1 MSSLPTL
8 FSDALHVK
16 MLASSSHSVAAAV
29 LLASSL
35 VSTVSAATWS
45 QSAVVKG
52 NDFFNDFDWFTDKDP
67 TNGLVNYQSQ
77 ANARAQN
84 LSFVDKQGHFVMAVS
99 TTPVALQGRNSVRIT
114 SKNSYSDG
122 VYVLNVTHVPLGCA
136 TWPAFWT
143 VTENID
149 SWPNGGEIDIMENAN
164 DQYPANLVS
173 VHTNTSCTIPTTISG
188 QSGTVAYSNCSAYQ
202 PSNPGCR
209 VETNGTSTPTWGR
222 ALNRAGGGII
232 AMERSFGT
240 TGKGVRVWY
249 FPNNKPSA
257 IPSDLSSSS
266 TTLSTDAWPTPNAY
280 LPISSCYADFEPHKI
295 VFDITLCGDW
305 AGNSYNQ
312 SGCNAQYP
320 SCSYQVGYR
329 GESFNRSYWEVE
341 SLRLYT
347 KGGDSANAAIS
358 PQSVNSSRQSSNKQS
373 TQSSADS
380 LLKHSWII
388 PSAAALVGSFAFVAA
403 L

>member
-1 MSSLPTL
+1 
-8 FSDALHVK
+8 
-16 MLASSSHSVAAAV
+16 MLGSSSCKVIAAAAAIGA
-29 LLASSL
+29 LA
-35 VSTVSAATWS
+35 STVSAANWT
-45 QSAVVKG
+45 QTATVRA
-52 NDFFNDFDWFTDKDP
+52 NDFFQDFDWFTDTDP

-77 ANARAQN
+77 ENSQAQN
-84 LSFVDKQGHFVMAVS
+84 LSFVDSDGHFVMAVS
-99 TTPVALQGRNSVRIT
+99 TASVALEGRNSVRIT

-122 VYVLNVTHVPLGCA
+122 VYVLNVTHVPVGCA

-143 VTENID
+143 VTEDLD

-173 VHTNTSCTIPTTISG
+173 VHTNTSCTVPSSSSD
-188 QSGTVAYSNCSAYQ
+188 QYGTVAYTNCSAYVT
-202 PSNPGCR
+202 SNPGCR

-222 ALNRAGGGII
+222 QLNRAGGGII

-249 FPNNKPSA
+249 FPNNNASA
-257 IPSDLSSSS
+257 LPSDLKNGS
-266 TTLSTDAWPTPNAY
+266 TAVSTDSWPKPNAY

-305 AGNSYNQ
+305 AGNTYNQ

-320 SCSYQVGYR
+320 SCSYQVGYN
-329 GESFNRSYWEVE
+329 GSSFNQSYWEVE

-347 KGGDSANAAIS
+347 DGGSTANAA
-358 PQSVNSSRQSSNKQS
+358 NSRQTTASKQS
-373 TQSSADS
+373 SQSSAAES
-380 LLKHSWII
+380 FVKHSSLIGSVAAI
-388 PSAAALVGSFAFVAA
+388 VGALAFMAAL
-403 L
+403 